1 MLGKPKQQRSQDRIN
16 KILQTAESILEH
28 ESTDALTIA
37 KISEM
42 AGLKRTSTY
51 KFFETPDDIKL
62 GLIQIYIK
70 KCNQALIANL
80 QINSNADYAACL
92 KDSVDIIIEFFK
104 ANPGAQKLILEN
116 NVTPPVL
123 SSELHKIADSILKH
137 VEGSIGLPNMF
148 NKPGV
153 FLVIT
158 QIIFSILSLNTKENA
173 ELTDVGLNE
182 AVRATNA
189 YLLKL
194 YCDSSLKI
202 LSKILHLICLFHLIK
217 KNIKS

>member
-1 MLGKPKQQRSQDRIN
+1 MLGKPKQKRSQDRIN
-16 KILQTAESILEH
+16 KILQAAESILEH

-92 KDSVDIIIEFFK
+92 KDSVNIMIVFFRT
-104 ANPGAQKLILEN
+104 NPGAQKLILEN

-123 SSELHKIADSILKH
+123 SSELHKIASSILKH

-158 QIIFSILSLNTKENA
+158 QIIFSILSLNTKEDG

-189 YLLKL
+189 YLHS
-194 YCDSSLKI
+194 CI
-202 LSKILHLICLFHLIK
+202 ATPA
-217 KNIKS
+217 

>member
-1 MLGKPKQQRSQDRIN
+1 MIGKAKQQRSLDRIN

-37 KISEM
+37 KISKV

-51 KFFETPDDIKL
+51 KFFQTPDDIKL
-62 GLIQIYIK
+62 GLVQVYVEN
-70 KCNQALIANL
+70 CNKALISNL
-80 QINSNADYAACL
+80 EINKNADYATCL
-92 KDSVDIIIEFFK
+92 KDSVNAIIEFFRT
-104 ANPGAQKLILEN
+104 NPGAQKLILEN
-116 NVTPPVL
+116 NITPPIL
-123 SSELHKIADSILKH
+123 STELHKIASSILKH
-137 VEGSIGLPNMF
+137 VEGSVGLPNMF

-158 QIIFSILSLNTKENA
+158 QIIFSILSLNTKENG

-189 YLLKL
+189 YLLS
-194 YCDSSLKI
+194 CI
-202 LSKILHLICLFHLIK
+202 AAPA
-217 KNIKS
+217 

>member
-16 KILQTAESILEH
+16 KILQAAESILEH

-62 GLIQIYIK
+62 GLIQIYIE

-92 KDSVDIIIEFFK
+92 KDSVNIMIVFFRT
-104 ANPGAQKLILEN
+104 NRGAQKLILEN

-148 NKPGV
+148 NKSGV

-158 QIIFSILSLNTKENA
+158 QIIFSILSLNTKEDG

-189 YLLKL
+189 YLHS
-194 YCDSSLKI
+194 CI
-202 LSKILHLICLFHLIK
+202 ATPA
-217 KNIKS
+217 

>member
-1 MLGKPKQQRSQDRIN
+1 MIGKAKQQRSLDRIN

-37 KISEM
+37 KISKV

-51 KFFETPDDIKL
+51 KFFQTPDDIKL
-62 GLIQIYIK
+62 GLVQVYVE
-70 KCNQALIANL
+70 KCNKALISNL
-80 QINSNADYAACL
+80 EINKNADYATCL
-92 KDSVDIIIEFFK
+92 KDSVNAIIEFFRT
-104 ANPGAQKLILEN
+104 NPGAQKLILEN

-123 SSELHKIADSILKH
+123 SSELHKIASSILKH
-137 VEGSIGLPNMF
+137 VEGSVGLPNMF

-158 QIIFSILSLNTKENA
+158 QIIFSILSLNTKEDGG
-173 ELTDVGLNE
+173 LTDVGLNE

-189 YLLKL
+189 YLLS
-194 YCDSSLKI
+194 CI
-202 LSKILHLICLFHLIK
+202 AVPA
-217 KNIKS
+217 

>member
-70 KCNQALIANL
+70 KCDQALIANL

-92 KDSVDIIIEFFK
+92 KDSVNIMIEFFRT
-104 ANPGAQKLILEN
+104 NPGAQKLILEN

-123 SSELHKIADSILKH
+123 SSELHTIASSILKH
-137 VEGSIGLPNMF
+137 VEGSIGLPHMF

-158 QIIFSILSLNTKENA
+158 QIIFSILSLNTKENG
-173 ELTDVGLNE
+173 ELTDVGLNA

-189 YLLKL
+189 YLLS
-194 YCDSSLKI
+194 CI
-202 LSKILHLICLFHLIK
+202 ATPA
-217 KNIKS
+217 

>member
-16 KILQTAESILEH
+16 KILQAAESILEH

-62 GLIQIYIK
+62 GLIQIYIE

-92 KDSVDIIIEFFK
+92 KDSVNIMIVFFRT
-104 ANPGAQKLILEN
+104 NRGAQKLILEN

-158 QIIFSILSLNTKENA
+158 QIIFSILSLNTKEDG

-189 YLLKL
+189 YLHS
-194 YCDSSLKI
+194 CI
-202 LSKILHLICLFHLIK
+202 ATPA
-217 KNIKS
+217 

>member
-1 MLGKPKQQRSQDRIN
+1 MLGKPKQKRSQDRIN

-28 ESTDALTIA
+28 ESTDALTID

-92 KDSVDIIIEFFK
+92 KDSVDIIIGFFK

-189 YLLKL
+189 YLLS
-194 YCDSSLKI
+194 CI
-202 LSKILHLICLFHLIK
+202 ATPA
-217 KNIKS
+217 

>member
-1 MLGKPKQQRSQDRIN
+1 MLGKPKQKRSQDRIN

-70 KCNQALIANL
+70 NCNQALITNL

-189 YLLKL
+189 YLLS
-194 YCDSSLKI
+194 CI
-202 LSKILHLICLFHLIK
+202 ATPA
-217 KNIKS
+217 

>member
-1 MLGKPKQQRSQDRIN
+1 MLGKPKQKRSQDRIN

-104 ANPGAQKLILEN
+104 TNLGAQKLILEN

-123 SSELHKIADSILKH
+123 SSELHKIASSILKH
-137 VEGSIGLPNMF
+137 VEGSVGLPNMF

-158 QIIFSILSLNTKENA
+158 QIIFSILSLNTKEDG

-189 YLLKL
+189 YLLS
-194 YCDSSLKI
+194 CI
-202 LSKILHLICLFHLIK
+202 AVPA
-217 KNIKS
+217 

>member
-16 KILQTAESILEH
+16 KILQAAELILEH

-104 ANPGAQKLILEN
+104 SNPGAQKLILEN

-189 YLLKL
+189 YLLS
-194 YCDSSLKI
+194 CI
-202 LSKILHLICLFHLIK
+202 ATPA
-217 KNIKS
+217 

>member
-16 KILQTAESILEH
+16 KILQAAESILEH

-92 KDSVDIIIEFFK
+92 KDSVNIMIVFFRT
-104 ANPGAQKLILEN
+104 NPGAQKLILEN

-189 YLLKL
+189 YLLS
-194 YCDSSLKI
+194 CI
-202 LSKILHLICLFHLIK
+202 ATPA
-217 KNIKS
+217 

>member
-1 MLGKPKQQRSQDRIN
+1 MLGKPKQKRSQDRLN

-62 GLIQIYIK
+62 GLIQIYIQ

-104 ANPGAQKLILEN
+104 TNLGAQKLILEN

-189 YLLKL
+189 YLLS
-194 YCDSSLKI
+194 CI
-202 LSKILHLICLFHLIK
+202 ATPA
-217 KNIKS
+217 

>member
-1 MLGKPKQQRSQDRIN
+1 MIGKAKQQRSLDRIN

-37 KISEM
+37 KISKV

-51 KFFETPDDIKL
+51 KFFQTPDDIKL
-62 GLIQIYIK
+62 GLVQVYVEN
-70 KCNQALIANL
+70 CNKALISNL
-80 QINSNADYAACL
+80 EINKNADYATCL
-92 KDSVDIIIEFFK
+92 KDSVNAIIEFFRT
-104 ANPGAQKLILEN
+104 NPGAQKLILEN

-123 SSELHKIADSILKH
+123 SSELHKIASSILKH
-137 VEGSIGLPNMF
+137 VEGSVGLPNMF

-158 QIIFSILSLNTKENA
+158 QIIFSILSLNTKEDG

-189 YLLKL
+189 YLLS
-194 YCDSSLKI
+194 CI
-202 LSKILHLICLFHLIK
+202 AVPA
-217 KNIKS
+217 

>member
-16 KILQTAESILEH
+16 KILQAAESILEH

-70 KCNQALIANL
+70 KCDQALIANL

-92 KDSVDIIIEFFK
+92 KDSVNIMIVFFRT
-104 ANPGAQKLILEN
+104 NPGAQKLILEN

-123 SSELHKIADSILKH
+123 SSELHKIAGSILKH

-158 QIIFSILSLNTKENA
+158 QIIFSILSLNTKEDG

-189 YLLKL
+189 YLHS
-194 YCDSSLKI
+194 CI
-202 LSKILHLICLFHLIK
+202 ATPA
-217 KNIKS
+217 

>member
-1 MLGKPKQQRSQDRIN
+1 MLGKPKQKRSQDRIN

-194 YCDSSLKI
+194 HCDSSLKI

>member
-1 MLGKPKQQRSQDRIN
+1 MLGKPKQKRSQDRIN

-62 GLIQIYIK
+62 GLIQIYIE

-92 KDSVDIIIEFFK
+92 KDSIDIMIEFFRE
-104 ANPGAQKLILEN
+104 NLGAQKLILEN

-189 YLLKL
+189 YLLS
-194 YCDSSLKI
+194 CI
-202 LSKILHLICLFHLIK
+202 ATPA
-217 KNIKS
+217 

>member
-1 MLGKPKQQRSQDRIN
+1 MIGKAKQQRSLDRIN

-28 ESTDALTIA
+28 ESTEALTIA
-37 KISEM
+37 KISKV

-51 KFFETPDDIKL
+51 KFFQTPDDIKL
-62 GLIQIYIK
+62 GLVQVYVEN
-70 KCNQALIANL
+70 CNKALISNL
-80 QINSNADYAACL
+80 EINKNTDYATCL
-92 KDSVDIIIEFFK
+92 KDSVNAIIEFFRT
-104 ANPGAQKLILEN
+104 NPGAQKLILEN

-123 SSELHKIADSILKH
+123 SSELHKIASSILKH
-137 VEGSIGLPNMF
+137 VEGSVGLPNMF

-158 QIIFSILSLNTKENA
+158 QIIFSILSLNTKEDG

-189 YLLKL
+189 YLLS
-194 YCDSSLKI
+194 CI
-202 LSKILHLICLFHLIK
+202 AVPA
-217 KNIKS
+217 